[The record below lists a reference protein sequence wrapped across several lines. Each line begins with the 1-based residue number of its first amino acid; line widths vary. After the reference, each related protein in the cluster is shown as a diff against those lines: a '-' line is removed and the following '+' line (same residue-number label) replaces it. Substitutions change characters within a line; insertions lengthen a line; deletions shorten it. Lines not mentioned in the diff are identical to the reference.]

1 MKHFPMGVNPFEL
14 ALGIEDL
21 VIPKT
26 RGECREGGK
35 NVEEMARKFEWM
47 NTKAK
52 KLLVKT

>member
-1 MKHFPMGVNPFEL
+1 MGVNPFEL